1 MAKWDASV
9 RYSGGL
15 WTKPQMTAEI
25 RTAIKLT
32 RVFMLDRLKKN
43 SPVKTGKLRKSWRV
57 SVGDRLFV
65 VRNDVRN
72 KKGTPYAGFV
82 DLGTRKIKP
91 RRFTEK
97 SVNEAAEHFKDTLAD
112 LVDKK
117 LNRRNTKTN
126 RQLAASVAKLRGARN
141 IKEKPILKL

>member
-1 MAKWDASV
+1 MAQWDASI

-25 RTAIKLT
+25 RTAMKLT
-32 RVFMLDRLKKN
+32 RVYMLDRLRKN
-43 SPVKTGKLRKSWRV
+43 SPVKTGKLRKSWKV

-72 KKGTPYAGFV
+72 KKGTPYAGFTEY
-82 DLGTRKIKP
+82 GTRKIKP
-91 RRFTEK
+91 RRYTQK
-97 SVNEAAEHFKDTLAD
+97 SVKEAADYYKDTLSD

-126 RQLAASVAKLRGARN
+126 RQLAASVASLRGARN
-141 IKEKPILKL
+141 IKEKPIRKL